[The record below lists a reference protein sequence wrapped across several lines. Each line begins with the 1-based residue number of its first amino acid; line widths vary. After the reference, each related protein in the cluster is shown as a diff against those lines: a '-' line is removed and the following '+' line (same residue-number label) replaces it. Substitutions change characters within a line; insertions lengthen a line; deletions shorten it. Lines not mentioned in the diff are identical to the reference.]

1 MSTFQT
7 KLHNDDDDD
16 DYGDYG
22 DDDVIGQIQN
32 EVEPKQEIKI
42 NFKTIY

>member
-16 DYGDYG
+16 DYG

>member
-16 DYGDYG
+16 DGDYG

-32 EVEPKQEIKI
+32 EPKQEIKI

>member
-7 KLHNDDDDD
+7 KLPNDDDD
-16 DYGDYG
+16 GDYG

>member
-16 DYGDYG
+16 DYGD
-22 DDDVIGQIQN
+22 DDVIGQIQN
-32 EVEPKQEIKI
+32 EPKQEIKI

>member
-7 KLHNDDDDD
+7 KLHNDD
-16 DYGDYG
+16 DYG

>member
-7 KLHNDDDDD
+7 KLHNDDD
-16 DYGDYG
+16 YGDDG

-32 EVEPKQEIKI
+32 EPKQEIKI

>member
-7 KLHNDDDDD
+7 KLHNDYDD
-16 DYGDYG
+16 GDYG

>member
-7 KLHNDDDDD
+7 KLHNDD
-16 DYGDYG
+16 DYG

-32 EVEPKQEIKI
+32 EPKQEIKI